1 MPPPNDGSMAMRSVV
16 IVTLQLALIAAIA
29 LPFGAAD
36 WNHAA
41 SALVAAG
48 AALGVWAVTANRP
61 GNFNIRP
68 EPKSGGHL
76 VQTGPYRYIRHP
88 MYSALML
95 AMLGLCTGYATPW
108 RWAALVAL
116 AILLVVKAGLEE
128 TAMAARHADYAE
140 YARSTRRFVPFVW

>member
-1 MPPPNDGSMAMRSVV
+1 MRSVV

-29 LPFGAAD
+29 LPFGAVG
-36 WNHAA
+36 WSHAA
-41 SALVAAG
+41 SMLVAAG

-95 AMLGLCTGYATPW
+95 AMLGLCIGYATPW

-116 AILLVVKAGLEE
+116 AIVLAVKAGLEE
-128 TAMAARHADYAE
+128 TAMAARHADYAG
-140 YARSTRRFVPFVW
+140 YARRTRRFVPLVW

>member
-1 MPPPNDGSMAMRSVV
+1 MPSPNHGSMAMRSVV
-16 IVTLQLALIAAIA
+16 VVTLQLGLIAAIA
-29 LPFGAAD
+29 LPLGVSG

-41 SALVAAG
+41 SMLVAAG

-68 EPKSGGHL
+68 EPKSGGQL
-76 VQTGPYRYIRHP
+76 VQTGPYRHIRHP

-95 AMLGLCTGYATPW
+95 AVLGLCIGYATPW

-116 AILLVVKAGLEE
+116 AIVIVVKAGMEE
-128 TAMAARHADYAE
+128 TAMARRHAEYADYAQ
-140 YARSTRRFVPFVW
+140 STRRFVPFVW

>member
-1 MPPPNDGSMAMRSVV
+1 MPSPNDGSMAMRSVV
-16 IVTLQLALIAAIA
+16 IVTLQLGLIAAIA
-29 LPFGAAD
+29 LPFGAAG

-68 EPKSGGHL
+68 EPKSGGQL

-88 MYSALML
+88 MYSALMF
-95 AMLGLCTGYATPW
+95 AMLGLCIGYATPW

-116 AILLVVKAGLEE
+116 ATVIVVKAGMEE
-128 TAMAARHADYAE
+128 TAMAARHADYAD

>member
-16 IVTLQLALIAAIA
+16 IVTLQLGLIAAIA
-29 LPFGAAD
+29 VPFGAAG

-41 SALVAAG
+41 SMLVAAG
-48 AALGVWAVTANRP
+48 VALGIWAVTANRP

-68 EPKSGGHL
+68 EPKSGGQL

-95 AMLGLCTGYATPW
+95 AMLGLCIGYATPW

-116 AILLVVKAGLEE
+116 AIVIVVKAGLEE
-128 TAMAARHADYAE
+128 TAMAARHADYAD